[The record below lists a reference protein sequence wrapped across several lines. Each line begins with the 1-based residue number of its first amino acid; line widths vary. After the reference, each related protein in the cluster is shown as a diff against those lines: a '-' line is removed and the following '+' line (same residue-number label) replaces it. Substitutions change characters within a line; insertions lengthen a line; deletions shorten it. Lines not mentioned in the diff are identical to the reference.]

1 MCVVPG
7 GAVEAD
13 VSKVIVQL
21 ILEAVKTKSNDES
34 VIAIWK
40 KIVMSITS
48 SQSPNEFWYC
58 VGERPVLGGICQTDP
73 VSVRLVS

>member
-21 ILEAVKTKSNDES
+21 ILEAVKTKPNDES
-34 VIAIWK
+34 VIVI
-40 KIVMSITS
+40 
-48 SQSPNEFWYC
+48 
-58 VGERPVLGGICQTDP
+58 
-73 VSVRLVS
+73 